1 MQGGPGARQLGWVVS
16 DDVQGIVMSGA
27 MGPYP
32 RIGALQAS
40 ATAVSSMSSGIVAS
54 SGAMATATQSAS
66 IVGFK
71 ELATS

>member
-27 MGPYP
+27 IGSYP

-40 ATAVSSMSSGIVAS
+40 ATAVSSMGSVTVAS
-54 SGAMATATQSAS
+54 SAATATQSAS